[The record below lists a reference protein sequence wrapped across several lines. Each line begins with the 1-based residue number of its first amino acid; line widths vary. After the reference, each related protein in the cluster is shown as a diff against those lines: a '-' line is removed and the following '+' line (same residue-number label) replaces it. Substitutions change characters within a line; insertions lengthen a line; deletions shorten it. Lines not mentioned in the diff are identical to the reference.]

1 MLWKNVP
8 ILGFVDGLE
17 PTYDFY
23 IKLDHKGNA
32 WSPTQKRFDYLDP
45 DHKCKL
51 IGGLNNASPKA
62 SRACVPERTP
72 EASNGVSKP

>member
-51 IGGLNNASPKA
+51 IGGIEQ
-62 SRACVPERTP
+62 CF
-72 EASNGVSKP
+72 SKSSKSLRPRKDA